1 MSGKCEKC
9 GEHCLDCKCDDRDR
23 IELEYCHLSY
33 RAVSVLKYHGIIYL
47 DQLVQCSAG
56 QLLSFKNF
64 GKKSL
69 KDVREFLEKEHL
81 CLRND
86 ELKPLEKKII
96 LHDVPQILEHIQKQI
111 HKSKCE
117 FMHFT
122 ILVMDAINEMKRK
135 LD

>member
-1 MSGKCEKC
+1 MSGECDKC
-9 GEHCLDCKCDDRDR
+9 GEHHVDCRCSDR

-33 RAVSVLKYHGIIYL
+33 RAVSVLKYHGIIYVDEL
-47 DQLVQCSAG
+47 LKCSAG

-69 KDVREFLEKEHL
+69 KDVREFLGKEHL

-86 ELKPLEKKII
+86 ELKPQEKKII
-96 LHDVPQILEHIQKQI
+96 LHDVPELLENIQKQI
-111 HKSKCE
+111 HKAKCE
-117 FMHFT
+117 FNHFT
-122 ILVMDAINEMKRK
+122 MLVMDAIEEMKRK